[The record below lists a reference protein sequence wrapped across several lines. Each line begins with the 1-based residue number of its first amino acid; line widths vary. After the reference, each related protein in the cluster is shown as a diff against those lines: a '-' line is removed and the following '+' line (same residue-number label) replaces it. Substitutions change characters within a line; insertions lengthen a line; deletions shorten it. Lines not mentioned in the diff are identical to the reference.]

1 MILLEEVAKYWNII
15 ECKTTNKINKK
26 EKDYVWDKIL
36 ASYSQRV
43 GVVTKK
49 VEQLQGKYDNLKTK
63 AKKVVAESKKNILG
77 TGGGPSNN
85 DHIDPVIQAVL
96 NILNSKLVAGLKPQH
111 DCDTDVVRTILV
123 ALDFFKY
130 NYFRFV

>member
-1 MILLEEVAKYWNII
+1 M
-15 ECKTTNKINKK
+15 
-26 EKDYVWDKIL
+26 
-36 ASYSQRV
+36 
-43 GVVTKK
+43 
-49 VEQLQGKYDNLKTK
+49 
-63 AKKVVAESKKNILG
+63 G